1 MQLSDRAGSTHTFD
15 KVHAVITQGG
25 QYWDLEQRGSY
36 SYQTW
41 RAVLAHLIRF
51 MQLSDRRGILEPET
65 RFIQLSHRAGST
77 RTWNNEV
84 HIVIRQGGQY
94 LNLRQGSYSYQ
105 KGRTVLGPRTT
116 RII

>member
-1 MQLSDRAGSTHTFD
+1 MFIDE
-15 KVHAVITQGG
+15 KVHVVVRQGG
-25 QYWDLEQRGSY
+25 QYSDLEQRGSY
-36 SYQTW
+36 SYQTG
-41 RAVLAHLIRF
+41 RAVLAPLIRF

-94 LNLRQGSYSYQ
+94 SDLEQRGSYSHQ
-105 KGRTVLGPRTT
+105 TGRAVLEPVT
-116 RII
+116 RFI